1 MRQPVTVATRA
12 CIVRENIAKG
22 YGVEDIAVMYR
33 MAVKDVRAGVAAL
46 REAGAFEGGISC
58 AKP

>member
-1 MRQPVTVATRA
+1 MRQPITVATRA

-33 MAVKDVRAGVAAL
+33 MAVKDVRAEVAAL
-46 REAGAFEGGISC
+46 REAGAFEGEIS
-58 AKP
+58 